1 MCGRFQSKRDQKV
14 FIPTSFSLMASNSAA
29 KELVC
34 WGLFSKLLPSSN
46 PLFSIAAC
54 NSSLFSWNPEMDKFL
69 GENIFSSEVGPLTL
83 VCLSESADLRL
94 HLRDPCWQISG
105 GFLDDE
111 PGAIVL
117 DDDSSTSASS
127 LLGVSPT
134 LFHLAAQLLQMT
146 G

>member
-1 MCGRFQSKRDQKV
+1 
-14 FIPTSFSLMASNSAA
+14 
-29 KELVC
+29 
-34 WGLFSKLLPSSN
+34 
-46 PLFSIAAC
+46 
-54 NSSLFSWNPEMDKFL
+54 MDKFL
-69 GENIFSSEVGPLTL
+69 GENIFSSEVGTLTL
-83 VCLSESADLRL
+83 VCLSESANLGL

-117 DDDSSTSASS
+117 DDNSSTSASS
-127 LLGVSPT
+127 LLGVSAT

>member
-69 GENIFSSEVGPLTL
+69 GENIFSHKLANSLLFASLRVRI
-83 VCLSESADLRL
+83 SDSISAILAGKSPVASSMTSPAPSSSTTTPRLLLRL
-94 HLRDPCWQISG
+94 SSASRRP
-105 GFLDDE
+105 
-111 PGAIVL
+111 
-117 DDDSSTSASS
+117 SSTSRLSS
-127 LLGVSPT
+127 CN
-134 LFHLAAQLLQMT
+134 
-146 G
+146 